1 MSVFWFSIST
11 NDQQSFKCSLILK
24 HCDDSSFPGV
34 SRTNSCNNQFP
45 VCLRGKLVR
54 ALQRYILRRSGL
66 EEWSF
71 FAEIFSGFL
80 LLVMFSSEMIFS
92 TFSYFFIPQLK
103 YMKFIYSFYHQ
114 DDASIFKCSYFN
126 ICTKK
131 VNIKYY
137 YTLI

>member
-1 MSVFWFSIST
+1 MSVFWFSILT

-24 HCDDSSFPGV
+24 HCDDSSFPAYHEPIRV
-34 SRTNSCNNQFP
+34 ITSSQFACELNWLELCN
-45 VCLRGKLVR
+45 GISAEVR
-54 ALQRYILRRSGL
+54 ARRVILFCRNFFRLSFVSYVFNWDDLLYIY
-66 EEWSF
+66 
-71 FAEIFSGFL
+71 
-80 LLVMFSSEMIFS
+80 
-92 TFSYFFIPQLK
+92 YFFIPQLK